1 MLRSI
6 GFGRSSSAFVLL
18 AVIGAMAAPPAQAEP
33 RPLAPDAIRPAF
45 SGTTIHVDAPLGSL
59 VKITYELSRRVSL
72 RLQTGSQSA
81 VDIFY
86 TFRFR

>member
-1 MLRSI
+1 MQAKIADATGLSEISLAGGGSLESSI
-6 GFGRSSSAFVLL
+6 IVLGKRLSKDLYLTYEQGL
-18 AVIGAMAAPPAQAEP
+18 A
-33 RPLAPDAIRPAF
+33 
-45 SGTTIHVDAPLGSL
+45 GTTSL
-59 VKITYELSRRVSL
+59 VKITYEMSRRVSL